1 MGACCVVVTNK
12 LCSKFYKKKPLEDDL
27 LNENANHNVIP
38 TISQLAKD
46 KDSEKLQKEAER
58 EKRVSVVQFKSYN
71 STIDNLFIKIE
82 KTFSF
87 FQQIQ
92 LYEFLFLLTNVN
104 VNLEK
109 TQLDPNTSK
118 RNSSNVGDIVS
129 SSRGNSVMLQEIS
142 LEAPKG
148 VKSNIQLEMSKEEFM
163 IFIQN
168 KIINNFLNIKF
179 MNEKIEKNK
188 IFEQYMSIMYD
199 SLLAAK
205 VDNFKTKN
213 PGVKVKK
220 GSIKTIKKSILSC
233 LGFLYCSSLNRYRM
247 EALFDLF
254 ANEELNFEWNE
265 DLEEFFYYL
274 FICPSTCA
282 LRALKN
288 ISGNFPEHFKEIGS
302 DEFININ
309 DAFEIKDVH
318 RLREIF
324 LKDFFGDKKIL
335 NREEFY
341 DKFIKGDFGWIF
353 SSNGI
358 RYFLQKHN
366 NKE

>member
-27 LNENANHNVIP
+27 LIEKANNNITP
-38 TISQLAKD
+38 TISQLAKE
-46 KDSEKLQKEAER
+46 KDNEKLQKEAER
-58 EKRVSVVQFKSYN
+58 EKRVSVVHFKSYN
-71 STIDNLFIKIE
+71 STVDNLFIKIE

-87 FQQIQ
+87 YQQIQ

-104 VNLEK
+104 VEK
-109 TQLDPNTSK
+109 PQVDLNTSK
-118 RNSSNVGDIVS
+118 RNSANVGDIVS
-129 SSRGNSVMLQEIS
+129 SSRGNSVILEEVS
-142 LEAPKG
+142 LEPPKS
-148 VKSNIQLEMSKEEFM
+148 VKSYINQEMSKEEFM

-168 KIINNFLNIKF
+168 KVVNNFLNIKF
-179 MNEKIEKNK
+179 MNEKLEKNK
-188 IFEQYMSIMYD
+188 VFEQYMSIIYD

-220 GSIKTIKKSILSC
+220 GTIKTLKKLILSC
-233 LGFLYCSSLNRYRM
+233 LGFLFCSSLNRYRM

-265 DLEEFFYYL
+265 ELEEFFYYL
-274 FICPSTCA
+274 FICPSTCS

-288 ISGNFPEHFKEIGS
+288 ISGNFPEHFKEIANE
-302 DEFININ
+302 EFININ
-309 DAFEIKDVH
+309 DAFEIKDVL

-324 LKDFFGDKKIL
+324 LNDFFGDKKVL
-335 NREEFY
+335 NREEYY

-366 NKE
+366 KQE